1 MAQTATK
8 EKPKADAAKPAR
20 SALVKKK
27 EIKSVKAAD
36 LGMGADTAGAAG
48 ARTKILKMSAP
59 PQRQA
64 GKIIPGET
72 PEEKAP
78 VLAKLLREEA
88 KII

>member
-1 MAQTATK
+1 M
-8 EKPKADAAKPAR
+8 KA
-20 SALVKKK
+20 KKK
-27 EIKSVKAAD
+27 EIKSVKGAD
-36 LGMGADTAGAAG
+36 LGIAADSIGAAG
-48 ARTKILKMSAP
+48 ARTKLLHMSAP